1 EYFLAFFDIIIQHIK
16 PNIILNDHLNELKK
30 WVNIGILTN
39 GKISEQTTKIAR
51 LELKKIFE
59 NNIFI
64 SEDIG
69 SEKPDGAAFLKVTHM
84 LNIKPEDTIYV
95 GDSWENDVS
104 GSLNVGMKP
113 IWFNG
118 DKKRNDKNIEVTN
131 SSIEKLVKS
140 LITRVKR

>member
-1 EYFLAFFDIIIQHIK
+1 MK
-16 PNIILNDHLNELKK
+16 
-30 WVNIGILTN
+30 
-39 GKISEQTTKIAR
+39 
-51 LELKKIFE
+51 

-69 SEKPDGAAFLKVTHM
+69 SEKPDSAAFLKVDHM

-95 GDSWENDVS
+95 GDSWENDVT
-104 GSLNVGMKP
+104 GSLNAGMKP

-118 DKKRNDKNIEVTN
+118 DKKINDKNIEVIN
-131 SSIEKLVKS
+131 SSIERLVEN

>member
-1 EYFLAFFDIIIQHIK
+1 
-16 PNIILNDHLNELKK
+16 
-30 WVNIGILTN
+30 
-39 GKISEQTTKIAR
+39 
-51 LELKKIFE
+51 
-59 NNIFI
+59 
-64 SEDIG
+64 
-69 SEKPDGAAFLKVTHM
+69 M

>member
-1 EYFLAFFDIIIQHIK
+1 MAC
-16 PNIILNDHLNELKK
+16 
-30 WVNIGILTN
+30 
-39 GKISEQTTKIAR
+39 

-69 SEKPDGAAFLKVTHM
+69 SEKPDSAAFLKVTHM